1 MKENNNKSDLRKF
14 FIKLAAITLAVI
26 IILNVTYNLIFADKL
41 ESINMILSLN
51 KKENI
56 EKMKDKIRFEINK
69 GIEKDNMINEEDKK
83 LLYKLYKKLQAEFK
97 DFDSN

>member
-26 IILNVTYNLIFADKL
+26 IILNVTFNLIFADKL

-51 KKENI
+51 KKSTRDD
-56 EKMKDKIRFEINK
+56 MC
-69 GIEKDNMINEEDKK
+69 NMIKTSIRQVSRI
-83 LLYKLYKKLQAEFK
+83 LILSVSIYL
-97 DFDSN
+97 

>member
-41 ESINMILSLN
+41 ESINMIL
-51 KKENI
+51 
-56 EKMKDKIRFEINK
+56 
-69 GIEKDNMINEEDKK
+69 
-83 LLYKLYKKLQAEFK
+83 YK
-97 DFDSN
+97 